1 MPERDAQE
9 TYERGLGLI
18 ADQMEALHDQG
29 RQTQEM
35 LRQARDQL
43 PAALAGAL
51 REVLTDPVTVGR
63 VMDVV
68 AETAQQR
75 AALKAGRAL
84 GGAIKAVLTRWLLI
98 GAIVVLVTKA
108 AGVDVAM
115 SVWKFLTSGTK

>member
-1 MPERDAQE
+1 MPDRDAQD

-35 LRQARDQL
+35 LRQAGDQL

-98 GAIVVLVTKA
+98 AAIVVLVTKA